1 MRGVR
6 QRGRRVLQRLVFPP
20 DASGNSMKWCGKG
33 DGLTGK
39 RYAGACVFT
48 PWAALAMMPGT
59 VMANAAD
66 GQDGAAVTAPEVPPD
81 EVQLIAH
88 AAILSDYRFRGL
100 SYSHGRPVVQTSLV
114 VAHDSGVYGGV
125 FASSLGN
132 HDIYGAVEIDVFA
145 GWAGAIAPAVMAD
158 VSLFYYYYPDGEPAF
173 PHTDS
178 FETAL
183 QLTGEFG
190 AFKPKIGAWY
200 SWEQAAIGGRDNLY
214 LFGDLVWRVPGTPLE
229 AKVHGGY
236 TDGAYSIAADRTSVD
251 WSVGLAFRAANNI
264 RLGVEYVGMGG
275 PKVKD
280 YTDDTV
286 AASLSVEF

>member
-1 MRGVR
+1 M
-6 QRGRRVLQRLVFPP
+6 LAIMS
-20 DASGNSMKWCGKG
+20 DAA
-33 DGLTGK
+33 T
-39 RYAGACVFT
+39 
-48 PWAALAMMPGT
+48 
-59 VMANAAD
+59 ANAAD
-66 GQDGAAVTAPEVPPD
+66 GQDGAVEVAPAPPPD
-81 EVQLIAH
+81 EVQVIAH
-88 AAILSDYRFRGL
+88 GAILSDYRFRGL
-100 SYSHGRPVVQTSLV
+100 SYSHGRPVAQASLLL
-114 VAHDSGVYGGV
+114 AHDSGVYGGV

-145 GWAGAIAPAVMAD
+145 GWTGAIAPAVTAD
-158 VSLFYYYYPDGEPAF
+158 VSLYYYYYPDGNPAF

-183 QLTGEFG
+183 QLTGQFG
-190 AFKPKIGAWY
+190 AFKPKVGAWY

-214 LFGDLVWRVPGTPLE
+214 LFGDLVWLIPGTSLE

-236 TDGAYSIAADRTSVD
+236 TDGSYSIAADRTSVD
-251 WSVGLAFRAANNI
+251 WSAGLAYRMAGNI

-280 YTDDTV
+280 YTDDTI